1 MFRESKGD
9 DFPETKREVSTMEYK
24 QINDKTIKISLTF
37 EDLKAHDI
45 KMSDF
50 LVNQGMVEKLFYE
63 LVSELEIEDKFA
75 SAFNEDNARPAL
87 TPNFT

>member
-50 LVNQGMVEKLFYE
+50 
-63 LVSELEIEDKFA
+63 
-75 SAFNEDNARPAL
+75 
-87 TPNFT
+87 